1 MKVSNKFYSCWLLAV
16 GCWRLD
22 FSCWLLA
29 FSCWLLSSNIQL
41 NAENNNPPAKSYQ
54 LSAKSYQ
61 PSDST
66 LDNQEF
72 IKTINKTFPASN
84 STVVLLSNKYGKII
98 VKPGSGAEVVITIR
112 ITARCWKQE
121 EADKI
126 FNTINIAFSNGPDF
140 VKAETQ
146 IENSH
151 SWWKGSGS
159 SDYSIDYDVA
169 MPADCKLELINKYG
183 DSQIG
188 AMNKD
193 VKIVQHY
200 GNFKIESAHYAE
212 VDLAYGSGN
221 ITKLEGL
228 NGVLAYAKIFCGDL
242 KDVQLKSKYSEMQAG
257 NINTLNT
264 QSAYDDYKIKNV
276 NAAVIDARY
285 GAFDFGEMTD
295 VRLSS
300 SYTDFKVQKLL
311 NSADLRTTYGEIR
324 IDDVKS
330 GFGTIDIFSNYTDCF
345 VGLDKNISYQIDA
358 SMNYASMNRPQLIS
372 TKLDNTSGSRREIVG
387 TVGDA
392 GTKSLLRVRL
402 NYGGLKLK

>member
-1 MKVSNKFYSCWLLAV
+1 MKVFNKFLSFFLFAAGCWLTV
-16 GCWRLD
+16 Q
-22 FSCWLLA
+22 
-29 FSCWLLSSNIQL
+29 SSKL
-41 NAENNNPPAKSYQ
+41 FAKSPIG
-54 LSAKSYQ
+54 YQ
-61 PSDST
+61 PSAIGYQSSDT
-66 LDNQEF
+66 ILDNQEF
-72 IKTINKTFPASN
+72 VKTINKTFPATN
-84 STVVLLSNKYGKII
+84 NTVVVLSNKYGKII
-98 VKPGSGAEVVITIR
+98 VKPGTGTEIIITVR

-146 IENSH
+146 IENTH

-169 MPADCKLELINKYG
+169 MPADCKLELTNKYG
-183 DSQIG
+183 DSHIG
-188 AMNKD
+188 ALNKD
-193 VKIVQHY
+193 VKIAQHY

-228 NGVLAYAKIFCGDL
+228 NGVLAYSKLFCGDL
-242 KDVQLKSKYSEMQAG
+242 KDVQLKSKYSETQAG
-257 NINTLNT
+257 NISTLNV
-264 QSAYDDYKIKNV
+264 QSAYDDFKIKNV

-295 VRLSS
+295 VRLSGN
-300 SYTDFKVQKLL
+300 YTDFKVQKLL
-311 NSADLRTTYGEIR
+311 NSADLRTTYGSIT
-324 IDDVKS
+324 IDDVKP
-330 GFGTIDIFSNYTDCF
+330 GFGTIDIFANYTDCF
-345 VGLDKNISYQIDA
+345 VGMNNNISYQIDA
-358 SMNYASMNRPQLIS
+358 SMNYASIAKPQLVS
-372 TKLDNTSGSRREIVG
+372 TKLDNTSGSHREIVG

>member
-1 MKVSNKFYSCWLLAV
+1 MKVFNFKSCWLLAI
-16 GCWRLD
+16 GCWQ
-22 FSCWLLA
+22 
-29 FSCWLLSSNIQL
+29 LS
-41 NAENNNPPAKSYQ
+41 NNNIISANNNYMPKAISQK
-54 LSAKSYQ
+54 LSANSQKSTAISYQ
-61 PSDST
+61 PNDTT

-72 IKTINKTFPASN
+72 VKTINKTFPASN
-84 STVVLLSNKYGKII
+84 TTAVVLANKYGKII
-98 VKPGSGAEVVITIR
+98 VKPGSSAEVIIIVR

-140 VKAETQ
+140 VKAETK
-146 IENSH
+146 IENTH

-159 SDYSIDYDVA
+159 SDYTIDYDVT
-169 MPADCKLELINKYG
+169 MPADCKLELTNKYG

-188 AMNKD
+188 ALNKD
-193 VKIVQHY
+193 VKIGQHY
-200 GNFKIESAHYAE
+200 GNFKLESAHYASI
-212 VDLAYGSGN
+212 DLAYGSGI

-228 NGVLAYAKIFCGDL
+228 NGVLAYSKLFCGDL
-242 KDVQLKSKYSEMQAG
+242 KDAQLKSKYSEMQAG

-276 NAAVIDARY
+276 AAAVIDARY
-285 GAFDFGEMTD
+285 GTFDFGEMTD

-300 SYTDFKVQKLL
+300 SYTDIKVQKIL
-311 NSADLRTTYGEIR
+311 NSADLRTTYGNIR

-345 VGLDKNISYQIDA
+345 VGLDKNVSYQIDA
-358 SMNYASMNRPQLIS
+358 SMNYASINRPQLIS
-372 TKLDNTSGSRREIVG
+372 TKVDNTSGSRREIVG

-402 NYGGLKLK
+402 NYGSLKLK